1 MIGAILLVLPLVQ
14 VISTTVAQSPCPNYF
29 YYYRDE
35 KTNDL
40 MGWIS
45 IPQPPK
51 DVTLHLVVHFS
62 IATAI
67 PTNYVGRLQLARS
80 KEESIRAVEAGNSL
94 TYKIHFPVRQ
104 PIPLL
109 TKLLFNEQEYCVGP
123 KAIGSIV
130 TSIELEHTLF
140 PPRMISLAQ
149 DGPVPIPNPS
159 NNSISRLPN
168 LNLVPSVKP
177 DSTPYTG
184 TGNAFPIVKPGEE
197 TCGLPNAKSINL
209 LIAKGDKVLPGRWP
223 WLVAIFL
230 VKIEF
235 EFQCAGSLITEK
247 HVISAAHCFELS
259 DESDV
264 PASTLLVSLGRNKLR
279 NWREQGS
286 VNLEV
291 SEIKIHSDHVR
302 GGYGGADSDIAILVL
317 RERVVFTPLIQPVCL
332 WKGPIDLNSVV
343 GKTGYVVGWG
353 RDEEGNKYTA
363 EPRMARV
370 PIVSQEVCLRS
381 NEGFLKST
389 SNRTLCAGSR
399 DGSGPCNGDSGSGL
413 VLRDPNTGRY
423 HLRGVV
429 SLSLFNSATN
439 TCDWSQ
445 YVVYVDVAKYLVWIR
460 KQIEST

>member
-197 TCGLPNAKSINL
+197 TCGLPNAK
-209 LIAKGDKVLPGRWP
+209 
-223 WLVAIFL
+223 
-230 VKIEF
+230 
-235 EFQCAGSLITEK
+235 T
-247 HVISAAHCFELS
+247 AHCFELS